1 MPTKP
6 RPPNLPNYNPDLKM
20 IIVIIILV
28 GAGVI
33 VAFTY
38 EAIFG
43 G

>member
-1 MPTKP
+1 MPSKP
-6 RPPNLPNYNPDLKM
+6 KSPSPPNYNPDLKM
-20 IIVIIILV
+20 IVVIIILV